1 MYITNLKSKVFRR
14 YILSYT
20 IMLTLPICIF
30 CITVYNSIKN
40 DIRQKNITSYNYEA
54 AQIADH
60 LDDMFIQY
68 RKVRDDL
75 MNSSWVTRYMSN
87 TDVFENEFNV
97 IKKNDICTELMI
109 FKSLNLGISNIAV
122 YFPKKDTVFSQ
133 IGWFTF
139 EDFFRTLNLNN
150 DSFEWFKSNVENR
163 TSFNYFDISDLSGIP
178 EDTMVL
184 TQKLELVEKPRA
196 LLLLFINKKYIHDS
210 IESISSNLLTGYSI
224 SGSDGLIIERINSD
238 ETDENENCHISLNS
252 DQYLFDYSFTYR
264 IDSAG
269 PSFEALSLI
278 FMATIIS
285 LVLGTL
291 IAYSL
296 ANAHYT
302 PIKNIVRK
310 IFSSVDASDKVDE
323 HEYKLISQTF
333 DNLFSE
339 KKKMQLQV
347 IMYQNAARSDMMKKL
362 LAGYFQKDTYNFSMN
377 DIGLNYTDDMYY
389 LVILLGKDGR
399 QKKVQYS
406 SSNMFAL
413 YKTADKILGEL
424 NVSYQIIVSADAS
437 IVIVIDF
444 LSENHTKIFITR
456 FCEAFKAHKP
466 EFSFCPK
473 LFFGSLEKGIVGI
486 SKSYQK
492 AKEEQTA
499 SIIKSNIVR
508 MNLLMNKRLIYYYP
522 TDWEIQ
528 LIHNIKIGDYDTS
541 KKILDEIRLENEKR
555 GYDEASIIKL
565 TTDIIDTMTRI
576 LNELNVDVKDLEEQN
591 QELMLLQ
598 ETENVQLLWD
608 FTYLVC
614 SKICDRIEILN
625 ESDDSCTPKKIIDYV
640 NNNITDSNLSLKE
653 LADKF
658 NLSVSSISKIFKDN
672 MNINFYDYIC
682 RIRMDKAKEM
692 LNENKYSL
700 HKIAKAVGYE
710 NDYSFKRA
718 FLRYEGI
725 KPEEYKRIA
734 VSQRS

>member
-20 IMLTLPICIF
+20 VMLTLPICIF
-30 CITVYNSIKN
+30 CITVYNSIKS
-40 DIRQKNITSYNYEA
+40 DIRQKSITSHNYEA

-87 TDVFENEFNV
+87 TDVFENKFNV

-163 TSFNYFDISDLSGIP
+163 TNFNYFDISDLSAIP
-178 EDTMVL
+178 ENTMVL

-238 ETDENENCHISLNS
+238 ETDENEICRISLNS
-252 DQYLFDYSFTYR
+252 DQYLFDYGFTYR

-291 IAYSL
+291 IAYTL
-296 ANAHYT
+296 ANANYT

-310 IFSSVDASDKVDE
+310 IFSGVDASDKVDE

-347 IMYQNAARSDMMKKL
+347 IMYQNAARSDMMKRL
-362 LAGYFQKDTYNFSMN
+362 LAGYFQGMP
-377 DIGLNYTDDMYY
+377 L
-389 LVILLGKDGR
+389 IL
-399 QKKVQYS
+399 
-406 SSNMFAL
+406 
-413 YKTADKILGEL
+413 
-424 NVSYQIIVSADAS
+424 
-437 IVIVIDF
+437 
-444 LSENHTKIFITR
+444 
-456 FCEAFKAHKP
+456 P
-466 EFSFCPK
+466 
-473 LFFGSLEKGIVGI
+473 
-486 SKSYQK
+486 
-492 AKEEQTA
+492 
-499 SIIKSNIVR
+499 
-508 MNLLMNKRLIYYYP
+508 
-522 TDWEIQ
+522 
-528 LIHNIKIGDYDTS
+528 
-541 KKILDEIRLENEKR
+541 
-555 GYDEASIIKL
+555 
-565 TTDIIDTMTRI
+565 
-576 LNELNVDVKDLEEQN
+576 
-591 QELMLLQ
+591 
-598 ETENVQLLWD
+598 
-608 FTYLVC
+608 
-614 SKICDRIEILN
+614 
-625 ESDDSCTPKKIIDYV
+625 
-640 NNNITDSNLSLKE
+640 
-653 LADKF
+653 
-658 NLSVSSISKIFKDN
+658 
-672 MNINFYDYIC
+672 
-682 RIRMDKAKEM
+682 
-692 LNENKYSL
+692 
-700 HKIAKAVGYE
+700 
-710 NDYSFKRA
+710 
-718 FLRYEGI
+718 
-725 KPEEYKRIA
+725 
-734 VSQRS
+734 

>member
-1 MYITNLKSKVFRR
+1 
-14 YILSYT
+14 
-20 IMLTLPICIF
+20 
-30 CITVYNSIKN
+30 
-40 DIRQKNITSYNYEA
+40 
-54 AQIADH
+54 
-60 LDDMFIQY
+60 MFIQY

-87 TDVFENEFNV
+87 TDVFENKFNV

-163 TSFNYFDISDLSGIP
+163 TSFNYFDISDLSAIP
-178 EDTMVL
+178 ENTMVL

-310 IFSSVDASDKVDE
+310 IFSGVDASDKVDE

-347 IMYQNAARSDMMKKL
+347 IMYQNAARSDMMKRL
-362 LAGYFQKDTYNFSMN
+362 LAGYFQRDAVNFTMN

-389 LVILLGKDGR
+389 LVILLGKDGQQR
-399 QKKVQYS
+399 KAEYNS
-406 SSNMFAL
+406 SGMFAL
-413 YKTADKILGEL
+413 YRTADKILGAL
-424 NVSYQIIVSADAS
+424 NVSYQIVVSS
-437 IVIVIDF
+437 EGNIITVVDF
-444 LSENHTKIFITR
+444 LSEIDTKNFITR
-456 FCEAFKAHKP
+456 FNEAFKSFKQD
-466 EFSFCPK
+466 FSFCPK

-508 MNLLMNKRLIYYYP
+508 MNLLMNKRLLYYYP

-528 LIHNIKIGDYDTS
+528 LIHNIKIGDYDTA

-555 GYDEASIIKL
+555 GYDEASMIKL
-565 TTDIIDTMTRI
+565 TTAIIDTMIRI
-576 LNELNVDVKDLEEQN
+576 LNELNMDVKDLKEQN

-625 ESDDSCTPKKIIDYV
+625 ESDDSCTPRKIIDYI

-653 LADKF
+653 LADRF
-658 NLSVSSISKIFKDN
+658 NLSVSSISKIFKDY

-734 VSQRS
+734 VSQRP